1 MAATTEAQTM
11 GRAAS
16 PLADDE
22 LYIVRAFRAP
32 VALVFRL
39 WEDPEY
45 RARWWG
51 PKGFTCK
58 HLKQDFRPGG
68 AWRACISSPENGDS
82 WHGGVFR
89 EIERERR
96 IVFTFTWDAGPAA
109 GVDTVV
115 TITFAEEGGST
126 IQTFHQTPFTS
137 AERRDAHVVGWS
149 QLLDREQAYAE
160 SLAQGEPS

>member
-1 MAATTEAQTM
+1 MAATTEAQATD
-11 GRAAS
+11 RAGS

-22 LYIVRAFRAP
+22 LYIVRAFQAP
-32 VALVFRL
+32 VALVFHL
-39 WEDPEY
+39 WEDPEQ

-51 PKGFTCK
+51 PKGYACK
-58 HLKQDFRPGG
+58 SLKQDFRPGG
-68 AWRACISSPENGDS
+68 AWRACITSPHDGEN

-89 EIERERR
+89 EIERNRR

-115 TITFAEEGGST
+115 TIAFAEQNGAT

-137 AERRDAHVVGWS
+137 VERRDAHVVGWCGV
-149 QLLDREQAYAE
+149 LDNQQTYLD
-160 SLAQGEPS
+160 SIPHGEPS

>member
-1 MAATTEAQTM
+1 MAATTEAPAM
-11 GRAAS
+11 DRVAS

-39 WEDPEY
+39 WEDPEH

-68 AWRACISSPENGDS
+68 AWRACIWSPETGDS

-96 IVFTFTWDAGPAA
+96 IVFSFMWDSGPAG

-115 TITFAEEGGST
+115 TVTFAEQGVST

-137 AERRDAHVVGWS
+137 AERRDNHVVGWS
-149 QLLDREQAYAE
+149 QLLDNQQAYAE
-160 SLAQGEPS
+160 SLAQGDQP